1 MSEALVSAS
10 RLLRAVWAIDL
21 TIAFCCV
28 SVVSADT
35 AGVRSVYVEP
45 PEDHSGKQIESDVL
59 GSLHDELTSA
69 LGKSQKVVAKPE
81 ASVLVH
87 IEVVDFH
94 MRNGASRWMLGAMS
108 GKDYITSKVSLIDAV
123 SNATLSSVEVKTSTA
138 NQYRGENSIARLHA
152 DEIAKALAKE
162 GSAK

>member
-1 MSEALVSAS
+1 MSEALVSGS
-10 RLLRAVWAIDL
+10 RLLRAVWAIGL
-21 TIAFCCV
+21 TIVFCCV

-35 AGVRSVYVEP
+35 PGVRSVFVEP

-123 SNATLSSVEVKTSTA
+123 SNAILSSVEVKTSTA